1 MRQNEYPIQP
11 ISFIKVQITDKFWA
25 SRIETNRK
33 VTIPL
38 AFKKCEETGR
48 INNFSKAAGLI
59 DDDIVPFF
67 PFDDSDVYKIIEGAA
82 YSLNIRPDSELEK
95 YIDGIIEKIAAAQE
109 EDGYLYTTRTINPKN
124 PHDLAGKKRWE
135 WVSLKSHELYNLGHL
150 IESAVAYYQATAKR
164 KLLDV
169 AIKSADLI
177 EKVFGPGK
185 NESAPGHQEIEMA
198 LVRLYR
204 VTDNEKY
211 LKLAKFFLDIRGSKD
226 AIGYNNYVKS
236 AKTQFVKWR
245 DKYLQYNQT
254 HKNITQQD
262 EAVGHAVRATYMYSG
277 MVDVAALTNDK
288 NYVEAVDRIWENVVS
303 KKIYIT
309 GGIGAKAHGEAF
321 DRNYKLPNIK
331 AYNETCA
338 AIGNIFWN
346 HRLFLL
352 HGDSKYIDVLE
363 RTIYNG
369 FLSGIS
375 LDGKKFFYPN
385 PLASSGYHERTEWF
399 KCACCPSNIVRL
411 IASIPGYVYA
421 QHDDTLYVN
430 LFVSNTA
437 AISIDENI
445 VSITQDT
452 EYPWDGI
459 VEITVNLQ
467 KNLDFN
473 IAIRI
478 PGWTQNQ
485 PVPSD
490 LYHYL
495 KKIDEKVGLK
505 VNGKPIEIICEK
517 GYTHISRRWKDGDI
531 IELDFPMTIRRVLAY
546 EKIKEDNGKVAFER
560 GPIVYCVEWV
570 DNKAKYLRNLFIDD
584 DIELASEYRE
594 DMFNRIVII
603 TGTAHY
609 LKHTED
615 RKKIIKSKLNFLAI
629 PYYAWAHRGKGEM
642 IVWMLRDLNASK

>member
-185 NESAPGHQEIEMA
+185 IESTPGHQEIEMA

-262 EAVGHAVRATYMYSG
+262 EAVGHVVRATYMYSG

-385 PLASSGYHERTEWF
+385 PLASSGFHERTEWF

-459 VEITVNLQ
+459 VKITVNLQ

-517 GYTHISRRWKDGDI
+517 GYTHISRTWKDGDI
-531 IELDFPMTIRRVLAY
+531 IKLDFPMTIRRVLAH
-546 EKIKEDNGKVAFER
+546 EQIKEDNGKVAFER

-570 DNKAKYLRNLFIDD
+570 DNKAKYLRNLFIAD

-594 DMFNRIVII
+594 DMFNGIVII

-609 LKHTED
+609 LKHNED

-642 IVWMLRDLNASK
+642 IVWILRDLNAFK

>member
-185 NESAPGHQEIEMA
+185 IESAPGHQEIEMA

-262 EAVGHAVRATYMYSG
+262 EAVGHVVRATYMYSG

-385 PLASSGYHERTEWF
+385 PLASSGFHERTEWF

-459 VEITVNLQ
+459 VKITVNLQ

-517 GYTHISRRWKDGDI
+517 GYTHISRTWKDGDI
-531 IELDFPMTIRRVLAY
+531 IKLDFPMTIRRVLAH
-546 EKIKEDNGKVAFER
+546 EQIKEDNGKVAFER

-570 DNKAKYLRNLFIDD
+570 DNKAKYLRNLFIAD

-594 DMFNRIVII
+594 DMFNGIVII

-609 LKHTED
+609 LKHNED

-642 IVWMLRDLNASK
+642 IVWILRDLNAFK